1 MNQTE
6 FEALID
12 SFGDS
17 TKQLVDLVEQA
28 RYEQPTA
35 LAIANL
41 LDCRE
46 QLLALLAKLPALR
59 RATAPDTPAS
69 RLAAPQ
75 DMPALID
82 LARAGLQASSDP
94 SAIVVLVRQAE
105 QHFQTIV
112 DPLEGVG
119 RRSAKGKAHRAAR
132 HR

>member
-12 SFGDS
+12 SFADS

-59 RATAPDTPAS
+59 RAAAPDTPAS

-75 DMPALID
+75 DMPALMEQ
-82 LARAGLQASSDP
+82 ARERLLSNPDP
-94 SAIVVLVRQAE
+94 SGILALVRQAQ
-105 QHFQTIV
+105 QHFETIV

-119 RRSAKGKAHRAAR
+119 RRSTKGKAHRAAR